1 MHLKILH
8 LSSAD
13 VGGSED
19 YYYMSQRVQSH
30 GGQSCYFLNLSPC
43 TAPLHNDRFDFHEDA
58 LANGVKAF
66 CGIVL
71 DLLQ

>member
-1 MHLKILH
+1 MNRLANVCEKEMHLKILH

-30 GGQSCYFLNLSPC
+30 GGQSCYFL
-43 TAPLHNDRFDFHEDA
+43 
-58 LANGVKAF
+58 
-66 CGIVL
+66 IVNINIQLL
-71 DLLQ
+71 DY